1 MNLKSRIDKLKA
13 HLPPTPKEPPT
24 GVWLIG
30 MGDACVRAFLPMGA
44 TPEIQDANSRA
55 AWAEY
60 HAERNTQ

>member
-1 MNLKSRIDKLKA
+1 MNLKSRIHKLEVQR
-13 HLPPTPKEPPT
+13 PPTPNEPVS

-44 TPEIQDANSRA
+44 TPEIQETNSRA

-60 HAERNTQ
+60 HAERTT

>member
-1 MNLKSRIDKLKA
+1 MNLKSRIDKLEVQ
-13 HLPPTPKEPPT
+13 LPPTPKEPLE

-30 MGDACVRAFLPMGA
+30 MSDARVRAFLPIGT
-44 TPEIQDANSRA
+44 TPEIQEANSRA

>member
-1 MNLKSRIDKLKA
+1 MNLKSRIDKLEVQ
-13 HLPPTPKEPPT
+13 LPPTPQEPLE

-44 TPEIQDANSRA
+44 TPEIQEANSRT

-60 HAERNTQ
+60 QAERTAQ

>member
-1 MNLKSRIDKLKA
+1 MNLKSRIDKLEVQ
-13 HLPPTPKEPPT
+13 LPPTPKEPLS

-44 TPEIQDANSRA
+44 TPEIQNANYLA

-60 HAERNTQ
+60 HAERPT

>member
-1 MNLKSRIDKLKA
+1 MNLKSRIDKLE
-13 HLPPTPKEPPT
+13 LQRPPTPGEPLS

-44 TPEIQDANSRA
+44 TPEIQEANTRA

-60 HAERNTQ
+60 HAEGTT